1 MKPTARIAVAL
12 LLLCGA
18 FLSGCQSNDNGKPAD
33 VTTPEQSVTT
43 PQENTATPDPDT
55 SELRSIYQDY
65 LRTSWEDKDTS
76 GYAFRDIDNDGTEEL
91 LVCSKGTEIIVFRY
105 QTTVQEIGRYDY
117 QTGTTRFLATDDY
130 PGIFCFY
137 VGGGNNSYDYISV
150 ENGTLKRELLWQDRF
165 AWKDE
170 GDPEREVYYT
180 EDTAIISAS
189 KKAYAENADVDFQLI
204 NELK

>member
-1 MKPTARIAVAL
+1 MKL
-12 LLLCGA
+12 L
-18 FLSGCQSNDNGKPAD
+18 N
-33 VTTPEQSVTT
+33 
-43 PQENTATPDPDT
+43 
-55 SELRSIYQDY
+55 
-65 LRTSWEDKDTS
+65 
-76 GYAFRDIDNDGTEEL
+76 
-91 LVCSKGTEIIVFRY
+91 SKGTEIIVFRY
-105 QTTVQEIGRYDY
+105 QTTVREIGRYDY